1 MCVNGTDLQ
10 VIEFRSCYGV
20 TVSLINADR
29 LDVKQFPLGKE
40 CFVGNNS
47 ANRKSS
53 WSRKC
58 INDFEDGTTCFLHS
72 FELLQNHTQSN
83 HEISTFPRLAI
94 PNKQIIPPEYVQ
106 LHIYSSLIW
115 IVIQPPFHGRGS
127 ALPPWN
133 LHQIMINS
141 FLITL
146 KVWLCISKREGFL
159 GSVVE

>member
-47 ANRKSS
+47 ANRKTS

-58 INDFEDGTTCFLHS
+58 INDFEDDLSQTAKKNVSYQKMLKNDQKVRSFDTTGF
-72 FELLQNHTQSN
+72 TQ
-83 HEISTFPRLAI
+83 F
-94 PNKQIIPPEYVQ
+94 
-106 LHIYSSLIW
+106 
-115 IVIQPPFHGRGS
+115 
-127 ALPPWN
+127 
-133 LHQIMINS
+133 
-141 FLITL
+141 
-146 KVWLCISKREGFL
+146 
-159 GSVVE
+159 

>member
-47 ANRKSS
+47 ANRKTS

-58 INDFEDGTTCFLHS
+58 INDFEDGTTCVVTVFCI
-72 FELLQNHTQSN
+72 QNFV
-83 HEISTFPRLAI
+83 ISTVSAI
-94 PNKQIIPPEYVQ
+94 PFAMFNYPYVLKKQ
-106 LHIYSSLIW
+106 
-115 IVIQPPFHGRGS
+115 
-127 ALPPWN
+127 N
-133 LHQIMINS
+133 
-141 FLITL
+141 
-146 KVWLCISKREGFL
+146 
-159 GSVVE
+159 